1 MSEIDE
7 RLVEIQGRL
16 DRDAF
21 HRADEDICCLLD
33 SVKQLF
39 HHAGK
44 DTQYLLELVE
54 QLRQV
59 RGNWSPDY
67 KRQVLY
73 ELEAAEAEA
82 AELRKRLA
90 ALEFAYGSLRA
101 SANILEQQ
109 LADVTALVPEAEW
122 LEMVAMLLEG
132 VEVTFCDQCPFEV
145 KGPCKLQCTDT
156 EKPRALADRIRAWRG
171 DGDGGEGREEG
182 DKS

>member
-109 LADVTALVPEAEW
+109 LADVSALAPEADW
-122 LEMVAMLLEG
+122 LEMIAENGIDSTVAHQIY
-132 VEVTFCDQCPFEV
+132 D
-145 KGPCKLQCTDT
+145 
-156 EKPRALADRIRAWRG
+156 LAADIRAWRG
-171 DGDGGEGREEG
+171 DGDGSEEREGEGDG
-182 DKS
+182 